1 MKSGVRHDSDRTGVD
16 VFLRQIQAVINRQD
30 SRGKLATVECPTLV
44 LCGRRDNPCPVD
56 VSEELANK
64 IPGAYLIILETCG
77 HISTKEKV
85 TQALIGGIRS
95 KKA

>member
-1 MKSGVRHDSDRTGVD
+1 MKAGMQHDSDRTGAD
-16 VFLRQIQAVINRQD
+16 VFLRQTHAVINRQD
-30 SRGKLATVECPTLV
+30 SRGKLAAIACPTLV
-44 LCGRRDNPCPVD
+44 LCGRRDNLCPVD

-77 HISTKEKV
+77 HLSTKEKV